1 MSAALE
7 LLDFPALAAAAT
19 APGVAWGY
27 QGDDLNA
34 NLVVFHGTDGVATHV
49 SHDVDVLIVGIAGT
63 GIVEVGGERAK
74 LGAGQALIVPKGAAR
89 SLTAAGE
96 FFAYL
101 TCHLRRAGLLPQRRA
116 R

>member
-49 SHDVDVLIVGIAGT
+49 NHEVDVLIVGIAGAGT
-63 GIVEVGGERAK
+63 VEVGGERTA
-74 LGAGQALIVPKGAAR
+74 LGAGQALIVAKGTAR
-89 SLTAAGE
+89 SLAAAGE

-101 TCHLRRAGLLPQRRA
+101 TCHRRRAGLLPQRRS

>member
-1 MSAALE
+1 MSTALQ
-7 LLDFPALAAAAT
+7 LLDFPVLAAAAT

-49 SHDVDVLIVGIAGT
+49 NNEVDVLVVGIAGT
-63 GIVEVGGERAK
+63 GIVEVDGERAT
-74 LGAGQALIVPKGAAR
+74 LAAGQALIVPKGAAR

-101 TCHLRRAGLLPQRRA
+101 TCHRRRAGLLPQRRA